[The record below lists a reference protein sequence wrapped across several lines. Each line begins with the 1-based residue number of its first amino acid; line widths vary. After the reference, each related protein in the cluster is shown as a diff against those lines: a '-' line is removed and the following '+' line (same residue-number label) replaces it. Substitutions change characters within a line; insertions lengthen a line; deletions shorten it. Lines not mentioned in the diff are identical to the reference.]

1 MFPVHRTAPH
11 DKPFNSFTPIK
22 TNIVRVRNPIARHN
36 WGHLALISWFFLRQK
51 KVNIDII
58 MKHRQTTKNALT
70 IIIIAA
76 ILFQNEKKKQ
86 SFCEVIPMNNSKW
99 ILILSDK
106 ITCNVQD
113 AWTWKLTCMSTITK
127 KKNLRR
133 NPRSEAIDLQRFVD
147 VDGMLHAH
155 ACTILTHLCF
165 QDFLTRQALGF
176 WYWAA
181 HKWNGKGS
189 PFKCATTMHTDIKS
203 ALLSISFRNINGL
216 CSESRGHKLVQKN
229 SNHGW
234 IKQISVVL
242 LKLWTRNKWTCFLK
256 ALKFLASGG
265 FVILIYGS
273 KCWIFEICS
282 QILYSDED

>member
-1 MFPVHRTAPH
+1 MFPVHRTVPH

-22 TNIVRVRNPIARHN
+22 TNIMRVRNPIARHN
-36 WGHLALISWFFLRQK
+36 RGHLALISCFFLRQK

-127 KKNLRR
+127 KKKSEEKSTERGDRSTTLCARR
-133 NPRSEAIDLQRFVD
+133 RHASRACVHYSHALVLSGFLDSTGPRVL
-147 VDGMLHAH
+147 
-155 ACTILTHLCF
+155 ILSST
-165 QDFLTRQALGF
+165 QM
-176 WYWAA
+176 
-181 HKWNGKGS
+181 K
-189 PFKCATTMHTDIKS
+189 
-203 ALLSISFRNINGL
+203 
-216 CSESRGHKLVQKN
+216 
-229 SNHGW
+229 
-234 IKQISVVL
+234 
-242 LKLWTRNKWTCFLK
+242 
-256 ALKFLASGG
+256 
-265 FVILIYGS
+265 
-273 KCWIFEICS
+273 
-282 QILYSDED
+282 